1 VQNKIIS
8 CGVSMVIDDSNLLKQ
23 TSFSTELIYDKM
35 INGFKS
41 TKLHLLFV
49 IVITLKNSK
58 LNFSFA

>member
-1 VQNKIIS
+1 
-8 CGVSMVIDDSNLLKQ
+8 MVIDDSNLLKQ